1 MNRRNLSSRE
11 LINSLLNEIEVD
23 MGYHILD
30 KTFSN
35 YYFVMESDE
44 PDTVCHF
51 HIKEIPRFSVSEYGI
66 YADLIKLKH

>member
-1 MNRRNLSSRE
+1 MKERNLSNRE
-11 LINSLLNEIEVD
+11 LIDSLLNEIEVN

-35 YYFVMESDE
+35 CYFLIESDE

-51 HIKEIPRFSVSEYGI
+51 HIKEIPRFSISEYGI
-66 YADLIKLKH
+66 FVDLIKLKH